1 MSSIKNTLLDTNLII
16 QVKEANNF
24 DFIRFFLAYSV
35 MFNHFSTLTDT
46 NPFWIVSGGFRV
58 KGFFIISGFLVM
70 FSFLRSPDTYIFFRK
85 RVQRIMP
92 AYSLVIL
99 LCLILGF
106 CLTVL
111 PHREFL
117 TSSQSYT
124 YLFTNLLT
132 LNFLCPD
139 LPGVFEDNTM
149 HAMNGSLWTIKVEL
163 MLYMTVP
170 LIYWLLR
177 KYNKLICLWLI
188 YLLSF
193 TYHTTCNHLADTT
206 HEPIYEFLKRQFPG
220 QMMYFCSGI
229 ILLIYFPLF
238 RKYMKY
244 LLPAGILLFACRDIP
259 LLSIFEPIALA
270 SVILSVAYGFKWLH
284 VFNRMGNF
292 SYGIFLSHFPVI
304 QTFIHFGLH
313 EYSLPLTLTLTT
325 VICTCFG
332 MLSWKYIEKPCLYRP
347 KFGNNR
353 SNKTQYAKDF
363 IQG

>member
-1 MSSIKNTLLDTNLII
+1 MSSIKKTLLDTNLIT

-70 FSFLRSPDTYIFFRK
+70 FSFLRLPDTYIFFRK
-85 RVQRIMP
+85 RMQRIMP

-177 KYNKLICLWLI
+177 KYNKLICLSLI

-193 TYHTTCNHLADTT
+193 AYHTTCNHLADTT
-206 HEPIYEFLKRQFPG
+206 HEPIYEFLK
-220 QMMYFCSGI
+220 
-229 ILLIYFPLF
+229 
-238 RKYMKY
+238 
-244 LLPAGILLFACRDIP
+244 
-259 LLSIFEPIALA
+259 PIALA

-313 EYSLPLTLTLTT
+313 EYSLPLTLALTT

-332 MLSWKYIEKPCLYRP
+332 ILSWKYIEKPCLYRP